1 MTDEEREEW
10 DEGGDPCH
18 TAISLLE

>member
-10 DEGGDPCH
+10 DSGGDPCH
-18 TAISLLE
+18 PTISLLV